1 MKLIDL
7 TVPIGIGTPAWP
19 TYEPLQMKYFKRLA
33 PNGANG
39 QILTHSNHVG
49 THLDGEIH
57 FYTPG
62 KDIAALKLDY
72 LVGEGVVVDLSDV
85 CGDYDVYTSKMVE
98 ERVEVREG
106 DILVIHTGYHHHGWD
121 QPTAD
126 EIAYM
131 VKHPGPDR
139 EFALWAQRKKLRW
152 IGVDCGSADHPMNT
166 IIRDWMPR
174 QARQADQHFRQKYGR
189 PLAEYFDDTKYQLMH
204 LEMFNHGIIHAECL
218 GGDIDLLLNQR
229 CTIGCFPW
237 RLVDGES
244 CISRIVAF
252 VDDRCHDELMKV
264 KAKCTLTKW
273 GDIAGALAPELH
285 GRRPVREA
293 AAKARTARPAST
305 TARAAKS
312 KPRH

>member
-7 TVPIGIGTPAWP
+7 TIPLGIATPAWP
-19 TYEPLQMKYFKRLA
+19 TYEPLTMKYFKRLA

-57 FYTPG
+57 FWTPG
-62 KDIAALKLDY
+62 RDISELPLDF
-72 LVGEGVVVDLSDV
+72 LMGEGVVVDLSDAV
-85 CGDYDVYTSKMVE
+85 GKYDIYTSAMVE
-98 ERVEVREG
+98 ERVEVKED
-106 DILVIHTGYHHHGWD
+106 DILIIHTGFHKYGWD

-126 EIAYM
+126 EMAYM

-139 EFALWAQRKKLRW
+139 EFSNWAKRKKIRW

-166 IIRDWMPR
+166 AVRDWCPR
-174 QARQADQHFRQKYGR
+174 QAKECEAHFQEKYGKSI
-189 PLAEYFDDTKYQLMH
+189 EEIFDDGKYQLMH
-204 LEMFNHGIIHAECL
+204 LEMFNHHIIHAECL

-229 CTIGCFPW
+229 VTIGCFPW

-252 VDDRCHDELMKV
+252 VEDDRYDELMKI
-264 KAKCTLTKW
+264 KEAKSLTKF
-273 GDIAGALAPELH
+273 GDCIGGH
-285 GRRPVREA
+285 
-293 AAKARTARPAST
+293 
-305 TARAAKS
+305 
-312 KPRH
+312 